1 MTMILF
7 LLIYV
12 PLVLSSLDVGVEDT
26 DLKTNTCTSQE
37 EFSLILSEIPKKNL
51 RHNGPATTLRGRRRQ
66 RRAAILNQNEITKK
80 KACTLMQQSL
90 YASQELI
97 RPLER
102 LFKSFQAKPE
112 YRVAYIFLQMEQAV
126 ADAKSIMKMIIER
139 RRNEKNH
146 PNPWSTSQ
154 RLQVFWQ
161 LVKRHTDLTYLL
173 DYLRER
179 IPLGTAGVDT
189 TPGTPAPDVM
199 NRTGKRSWWMRRPK
213 G

>member
-66 RRAAILNQNEITKK
+66 RRAA
-80 KACTLMQQSL
+80 
-90 YASQELI
+90 ELI